1 MIKKDDNEPDDKASR
16 RLEEF
21 NRQRQPVPD
30 ENPLPDIPEDENKED
45 ADSDSEEDMPV
56 KSKEKNKKT
65 PKK

>member
-16 RLEEF
+16 RLYEF
-21 NRQRQPVPD
+21 NRQRQAVPD
-30 ENPLPDIPEDENKED
+30 EKPLEDIPEDENKED
-45 ADSDSEEDMPV
+45 AGGDSGEDIPG